1 MKRPVAILSILFVC
15 IAFSSV
21 VVSTSIAGLCRTFY
35 KNDGKGINVK
45 TAPTQQK
52 SNDDY
57 KQASVKL

>member
-21 VVSTSIAGLCRTFY
+21 IVSTSIAGLCRSFY
-35 KNDGKGINVK
+35 KNDGKSENVK
-45 TAPTQQK
+45 TTPAQQK
-52 SNDDY
+52 SNEDY